1 MKKVFVPID
10 FSDQSISAFRFAL
23 DIAAKSY
30 GSVHL
35 LHVISLPVLHDSPF
49 FVAESFRRPLYDELK
64 EVAHQKFEK
73 ILQAFNTTN
82 TPVTTEVVISGSIHR
97 ALLESVQRAK
107 ADLVVMG
114 TRGASGLREWVI
126 GSNTEKFVRAARV
139 PVIAVK
145 KYIGSQSIR
154 NIVFPNILDL
164 EDQEELIM
172 KIKALQHFFSATL
185 HIIWVNTPAVFKPDK
200 EVRQQM
206 KAFAERFMLANYTI
220 NVFNYTNEESG
231 IIEFTNQVKGDLI
244 AMGTNGLTGLA
255 HMVAGSVAEDVVNH
269 AQYPVW
275 TYSTKS
281 PKTITMQKS

>member
-1 MKKVFVPID
+1 MKKVFVPVD
-10 FSDQSISAFRFAL
+10 FSGQSISAFRFAL
-23 DIAAKSY
+23 DIAAKSH

-35 LHVISLPVLHDSPF
+35 LHAISLPVLHDSPF

-73 ILQAFNTTN
+73 ILQAFNKTN
-82 TPVTTEVVISGSIHR
+82 TPITTEVVISGSIHR
-97 ALLESVQRAK
+97 VLLESVQKAK

-154 NIVFPNILDL
+154 NIVFPNILDV
-164 EDQEELIM
+164 EDQEDLIM
-172 KIKALQHFFSATL
+172 KIKALQHFFNATL
-185 HIIWVNTPAVFKPDK
+185 HIIWVNTPTVFKPDQ

-231 IIEFTNQVKGDLI
+231 IIEFTNQIKGDLI
-244 AMGTNGLTGLA
+244 AMGTSGLTGLA

-269 AQYPVW
+269 AQYLVW

-281 PKTITMQKS
+281 SKSITTQNS